1 VDAAKGK
8 QFQWINDLIN
18 KGADVKAK
26 DKHGDTALIWA
37 AYWGSFDTVKLL
49 LEHKADIQSISKCG
63 WTAGSLA
70 STKGHTAVAEIL
82 LSTEPSNTRG
92 VHCKSKEPTIKVPP
106 DAMIEM
112 ISSSVA
118 TSTNHVN
125 TDAEEDMTAIN
136 TTRGVAVMREDR
148 DLAQCPEKQQKEA
161 KNIREKTL
169 LTEETRVDHQ
179 QRQSEEGKN
188 ENSLLE
194 RQFMDSE
201 RRIELL
207 QRQLMDSREHIH
219 LLAGENSSLRARL
232 MAVQKEKHDLEE
244 RIESLQAH
252 VVSFNRS
259 MERDPGSPLSA
270 ELHHRGSPFSLGHL
284 FHDHLYHH
292 QQQQKEEEEDHP
304 VQRTFRSLDDIKTV
318 PQHRR
323 RPRLSLPVSS
333 RPTSPLQHEDAR
345 GHDQTLESSLLD
357 YLKSPESKTSTAAS
371 SAEAGGGGRDAE
383 VAAAVRWPSSPP
395 ERSQLHSPD
404 YFFDPS
410 ASSLSLISPA
420 SASSKSSNEKGV
432 TAATMW
438 PAYLISNPPA
448 TASNINEE
456 AAAKEAGEEAGE
468 DDGACRGGETHENR
482 GLHENESD
490 VKNTERKLSQLPLD
504 SGATLAASSIPS
516 PNVSSLEKGQAAAA
530 AAAIQKA
537 MLYRG
542 RRSKSE
548 GNRVPLPPPSLSS
561 SLLPSTSLQYPPRQ
575 AKPPS
580 QSTNAMTKTI
590 PEQHNR
596 NVNDREGCR
605 RRRRRCMS
613 ASTYR
618 TARPNSSTVQS
629 SPQLIRKVMREDEEG

>member
-1 VDAAKGK
+1 M
-8 QFQWINDLIN
+8 
-18 KGADVKAK
+18 
-26 DKHGDTALIWA
+26 
-37 AYWGSFDTVKLL
+37 LL
-49 LEHKADIQSISKCG
+49 L
-63 WTAGSLA
+63 
-70 STKGHTAVAEIL
+70 L
-82 LSTEPSNTRG
+82 LPF
-92 VHCKSKEPTIKVPP
+92 
-106 DAMIEM
+106 
-112 ISSSVA
+112 
-118 TSTNHVN
+118 
-125 TDAEEDMTAIN
+125 
-136 TTRGVAVMREDR
+136 
-148 DLAQCPEKQQKEA
+148 
-161 KNIREKTL
+161 L
-169 LTEETRVDHQ
+169 LV
-179 QRQSEEGKN
+179 
-188 ENSLLE
+188 
-194 RQFMDSE
+194 F
-201 RRIELL
+201 
-207 QRQLMDSREHIH
+207 
-219 LLAGENSSLRARL
+219 
-232 MAVQKEKHDLEE
+232 
-244 RIESLQAH
+244 
-252 VVSFNRS
+252 RS

-304 VQRTFRSLDDIKTV
+304 VQRTFCSLDDIKTV

-345 GHDQTLESSLLD
+345 GHNQTLESSLLD

-456 AAAKEAGEEAGE
+456 AAAKEAGEEASE

-530 AAAIQKA
+530 AAAAIQKA
-537 MLYRG
+537 MLYHG

-629 SPQLIRKVMREDEEG
+629 SPQLIRKVDLDQTISMWDRSEEEMRHSLLTLKGSVICSDGTAGKKSSVGRTI